1 MEVRTK
7 EERLPESSEVVIDPR
22 GHVHHGHVC
31 KHMTGVTRGLKPS
44 YAASARKVLMSSTRG
59 LMRLQGSL
67 SSNLSSL
74 YVNDV
79 FQDGQPCP
87 AVGCPLNPKTRVSL
101 LLLLEETGAELHT
114 SSVLEYETIVH
125 SSASSLPS
133 SFAPR

>member
-101 LLLLEETGAELHT
+101 LLLL
-114 SSVLEYETIVH
+114 
-125 SSASSLPS
+125 SLPS
-133 SFAPR
+133 RTIECRSSVEL